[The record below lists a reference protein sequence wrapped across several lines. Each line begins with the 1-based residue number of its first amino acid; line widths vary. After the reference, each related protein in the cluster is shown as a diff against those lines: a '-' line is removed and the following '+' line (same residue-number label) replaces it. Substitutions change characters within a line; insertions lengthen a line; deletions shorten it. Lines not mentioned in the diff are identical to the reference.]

1 MLRAVAGALAGGVR
15 AGDLVGRFGGEEFV
29 ALLLPAADAQETAVV
44 AERLRD
50 QVAGLVVPLAT
61 GHAVRVTVSLGVV
74 VSHSSTLSVPGLL
87 AAADH
92 CMYRAKAGGRN
103 QVVGQAV
110 ASGP

>member
-74 VSHSSTLSVPGLL
+74 VSHPARCRCLTCSPRPTTACTEPRPG
-87 AAADH
+87 
-92 CMYRAKAGGRN
+92 AGTR
-103 QVVGQAV
+103 
-110 ASGP
+110 S